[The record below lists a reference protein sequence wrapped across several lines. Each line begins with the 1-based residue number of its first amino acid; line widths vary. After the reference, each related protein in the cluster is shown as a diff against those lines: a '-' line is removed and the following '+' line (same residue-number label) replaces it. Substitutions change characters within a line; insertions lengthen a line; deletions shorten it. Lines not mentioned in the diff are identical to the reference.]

1 MPDRL
6 TPLHYAG
13 HVDDAAWGALTLSLS
28 ILGGIYTWFAFRS
41 RGFVAGLRGAG
52 FTIIPLALLLTDT
65 LQMVTRIGSAVGD
78 WAANLALNPTTWL
91 GIILAILSVGCFVA
105 AGFLSDR
112 GVGVTKGEDEPRRK
126 ELPKG
131 KGGKSKPVLADV
143 DPEMAEIEAL
153 LRKRGI
159 Q

>member
-1 MPDRL
+1 M
-6 TPLHYAG
+6 
-13 HVDDAAWGALTLSLS
+13 DDAAWGALTLSLTL
-28 ILGGIYTWFAFRS
+28 LGGIYTWFAFRN

-52 FTIIPLALLLTDT
+52 LTIIPLALLLTDT

-91 GIILAILSVGCFVA
+91 GIILAVLSVTCFVA

-112 GVGVTKGEDEPRRK
+112 GVGTTKREAGPDGEPDRK
-126 ELPKG
+126 ALGRGRAAKRE
-131 KGGKSKPVLADV
+131 PVLADV

>member
-1 MPDRL
+1 MDE
-6 TPLHYAG
+6 
-13 HVDDAAWGALTLSLS
+13 AAWGALTLSLTL
-28 ILGGIYTWFAFRS
+28 LGGIYTWFAFRN

-52 FTIIPLALLLTDT
+52 LTVIPVALLLTDT

-78 WAANLALNPTTWL
+78 WATNLAFNPTTWL
-91 GIILAILSVGCFVA
+91 GIILAVVSVGCFVA
-105 AGFLSDR
+105 AGFLSER
-112 GVGVTKGEDEPRRK
+112 GVGVAKGNGEETPGRK

-131 KGGKSKPVLADV
+131 KGRKSEPVLADV

-159 Q
+159 S